1 MSEVFPFL
9 VGATMS
15 RFRISTR
22 LYLLVGLSLLVV
34 TIAMIFNL
42 STTASELLEER
53 KTLLQT
59 VDQVA
64 LSIVEKKFAEVK
76 SGALSEK
83 QAQEAALQE
92 LAAVRYGETGYLWV
106 NDLHQVVLM
115 HPIKPELNGKDVTDM
130 KDPDG
135 KALWVEFVKVAKEQK
150 SGFVDYRW
158 PKPGIEKPVP
168 KLSHVALFEPWGW
181 VIGNGVYIDDLDAKF
196 WHSARQAFVIAGIGS
211 LFMVLGAF
219 LIIRSVTSPI
229 QRLRTAMNRIAE
241 EDFAAEVA
249 DVVRG
254 DEVGDMAR
262 TLVSLRDS
270 VNERVQARVA
280 ASEEQRA
287 LIDRERGESERL
299 RAQHAENL
307 GVVVSELGAG
317 LARLAECNISITID
331 EPFPADFEPLRKDF
345 NNSIA
350 TFQATLEEVLQQT
363 RALQEN
369 GQEMHHAADNLAK
382 RTEQQAA
389 ALEQTSAALEQ
400 VTATVKASS
409 LRTQD
414 TRKLVSE
421 AKDCAATS
429 GRVVREAVDAMHR
442 IETASREINQII
454 GVIDEIAF
462 QTNLLAL
469 NAGVEAARAGE
480 AGKGFAVVA
489 QEVRELAQRSAK
501 AAKEI
506 KGLIVNSANE
516 VSSGVRLVGET
527 GSALDSIQGFVSAI
541 DDNVDAI
548 ATASTEQALGLQQIS
563 AAVNDIDQMTQQNA
577 AMVEETTA
585 VSYTLAE
592 GSGVL
597 ASLVGRFKLNRRSAI
612 REPGSAA
619 TDSRRQIQPTQAA
632 RAA

>member
-1 MSEVFPFL
+1 
-9 VGATMS
+9 MS

-34 TIAMIFNL
+34 AIAMVFNL

-64 LSIVEKKFAEVK
+64 LSIVEKKFAEIK
-76 SGALSEK
+76 AGSITAE
-83 QAQEAALQE
+83 QAQKEALQE
-92 LAAVRYGETGYLWV
+92 LEAVRYGESGYLWV
-106 NDLHQVVLM
+106 NDLHQIVLM
-115 HPIKPELNGKDVTDM
+115 HPFKPELNGKDVTDM

-135 KALWVEFVKVAKEQK
+135 KALWVEFVNVAKTQR
-150 SGFVDYRW
+150 SGFVEYRW
-158 PKPGIEKPVP
+158 PKPGVEQPVRI
-168 KLSHVALFEPWGW
+168 LSHVVLFEPWGW
-181 VIGNGVYIDDLDAKF
+181 VVGTGVYADDLDAKF
-196 WHSARQAFVIAGIGS
+196 WRSARSAFIIAGLGS

-219 LIIRSVTSPI
+219 SIIRSVTQPV
-229 QRLRTAMNRIAE
+229 QRLRLAMNRIAE
-241 EDFAAEVA
+241 EDFAADVPDVA
-249 DVVRG
+249 RG

-262 TLVSLRDS
+262 TLVALRDS
-270 VNERVQARVA
+270 VNARVQGRVA
-280 ASEEQRA
+280 AAEEQRA
-287 LIDRERGESERL
+287 LIDYERAEAERI
-299 RAQHAENL
+299 RAQHADNL
-307 GVVVSELGAG
+307 GLVVRELGAG
-317 LARLAECNISITID
+317 LARLADCNIRITID

-350 TFQATLEEVLQQT
+350 TFQATLEQVLQQT
-363 RALQEN
+363 RALQSN
-369 GQEMHHAADNLAK
+369 GQEMHQAADNLAK

-409 LRTQD
+409 IRTQD
-414 TRKLVSE
+414 TRKLVLD
-421 AKDCAATS
+421 AKECAGAS
-429 GRVVREAVDAMHR
+429 GRVVRQAVDAMHR
-442 IETASREINQII
+442 IETASNEINQII

-489 QEVRELAQRSAK
+489 QEVRELAQRSAR

-527 GSALDSIQGFVSAI
+527 GSALDTIQGFVSAI
-541 DDNVDAI
+541 DENVDAI
-548 ATASTEQALGLQQIS
+548 ATASAEQALGLQQIS

-592 GSGVL
+592 GSGIL
-597 ASLVGRFKLNRRSAI
+597 ASLVGRFKLNRRGTI
-612 REPGSAA
+612 REPGSDAA
-619 TDSRRQIQPTQAA
+619 EAGWKSSHVGRVA